1 MNKQQHPAPLSSPSG
16 STLSSGY
23 SFDISRWKPTLL
35 SSDSSMVDV
44 ICWLPV
50 VDEGSA
56 LSLLH
61 TDFSLPSNVGS
72 KQGPYLAEL
81 KSQQSCTEPP
91 ERLGVK
97 YYEPMKFRSLQP
109 LVKSMVEGFWYLDII
124 WMFKYLWMITIFEKS
139 L

>member
-72 KQGPYLAEL
+72 KKGPYLAEL
-81 KSQQSCTEPP
+81 K
-91 ERLGVK
+91 LAV
-97 YYEPMKFRSLQP
+97 LH
-109 LVKSMVEGFWYLDII
+109 
-124 WMFKYLWMITIFEKS
+124 
-139 L
+139 

>member
-1 MNKQQHPAPLSSPSG
+1 MLGSVLTAQSLEPASDSASLSAPAPLSSPSG

-72 KQGPYLAEL
+72 KKVPYLAEL
-81 KSQQSCTEPP
+81 K
-91 ERLGVK
+91 LAV
-97 YYEPMKFRSLQP
+97 LH
-109 LVKSMVEGFWYLDII
+109 
-124 WMFKYLWMITIFEKS
+124 
-139 L
+139 